1 MGRLSQLGLCST
13 DGTLGIDEVSRVK
26 RCTARLTLISIGTGL
41 VAMGAS
47 SHDIAVGQELFGLGI
62 VVLFALLFDEFAVVV
77 QLAEEVGS
85 QPAVHL

>member
-1 MGRLSQLGLCST
+1 MRAC
-13 DGTLGIDEVSRVK
+13 
-26 RCTARLTLISIGTGL
+26 
-41 VAMGAS
+41 
-47 SHDIAVGQELFGLGI
+47 SHDIAVGQELFGLGV